1 MLTSIETTST
11 VVENSEVTIVE
22 HNGYKVTDSFVVTVK
37 AKTEVKEVNL
47 QELMADRLATGI
59 PWHSGNTYHIAEMHD
74 ISYNLIA
81 ECRSHVKW
89 QLALENFV
97 LNNPGL
103 VAKQIRSLKAK
114 GTNGTVKV
122 DKVVF
127 TTTNAKNLGNTIFN
141 CLTEDHKKF
150 LSNYDPK
157 NSDNPFATHI
167 QYAVGGFK
175 NMLHG
180 YVLGVK
186 VDAMAT
192 AKVKAEQERQEAMAL
207 LRDKAVETLASLG
220 IIQPDSDDAE
230 LTEQYEQKVI
240 TVQNSLVS

>member
-1 MLTSIETTST
+1 MLNSVETTST
-11 VVENSEVTIVE
+11 VVDNSEVTIVD
-22 HNGYKVTDSFVVTVK
+22 HNGFKVTDSFVVTVK
-37 AKTEVKEVNL
+37 AKAEVKEVNL
-47 QELMADRLATGI
+47 QEVMATRLHTGR
-59 PWHSGNTYHIAEMHD
+59 PWYSNETNHVAEIMGL
-74 ISYNLIA
+74 SYNLIT

-89 QLALENFV
+89 QLAVDSFLEM
-97 LNNPGL
+97 NPE
-103 VAKQIRSLKAK
+103 VTDKQIKSLKPK

-186 VDAMAT
+186 IDAMAT
-192 AKVKAEQERQEAMAL
+192 AKVKAEQEKQEQMAL

-220 IIQPDSDDAE
+220 IVQPDSDDAE

>member
-1 MLTSIETTST
+1 MGL
-11 VVENSEVTIVE
+11 
-22 HNGYKVTDSFVVTVK
+22 
-37 AKTEVKEVNL
+37 
-47 QELMADRLATGI
+47 
-59 PWHSGNTYHIAEMHD
+59 
-74 ISYNLIA
+74 SYNLIT

-89 QLALENFV
+89 QDAVISFV
-97 LNNPGL
+97 ELNPE
-103 VAKQIRSLKAK
+103 VTSKQIKSLKPK

-157 NSDNPFATHI
+157 NNDHPFATHI
-167 QYAVGGFK
+167 KYAVGGFK

-180 YVLGVK
+180 YVLGVET
-186 VDAMAT
+186 DAIAT
-192 AKVKAEQERQEAMAL
+192 AKVKAEQEKQDAMAL
-207 LRDKAVETLASLG
+207 LRDKAVDTLASLG
-220 IIQPDSDDAE
+220 IVQPDSDDAE

>member
-1 MLTSIETTST
+1 MLNSIDTTST
-11 VVENSEVTIVE
+11 VEY
-22 HNGYKVTDSFVVTVK
+22 NGFKVTDNYVVTVK
-37 AKTEVKEVNL
+37 AKAEVKEVNL
-47 QELMADRLATGI
+47 QEVMATRLHTGR
-59 PWHSGNTYHIAEMHD
+59 PWYSNETNHVAEIMGL
-74 ISYNLIA
+74 SYNLIT
-81 ECRSHVKW
+81 ECRSHTSW
-89 QLALENFV
+89 QNAVDSFLEM
-97 LNNPGL
+97 NPE
-103 VAKQIRSLKAK
+103 VTDKQIKSLKPK

-141 CLTEDHKKF
+141 CLTDDHKKF

-180 YVLGVK
+180 YVLGVET
-186 VDAMAT
+186 DAMAT
-192 AKVKAEQERQEAMAL
+192 AKVKAEQERQEQMAE
-207 LRDKAVETLASLG
+207 LRDKAVDTLASLG

-230 LTEQYEQKVI
+230 LTAQYESKVV